1 MLHSISGQ
9 VEYIIALLDSIQDLV
24 QLIIEYKEFLT
35 KYDPTP
41 STAGSQKWR
50 PTPTQSRGQTT
61 RQTANSHKGRNE
73 NTLLPN
79 FQVIMFVIDKYET
92 SFIHIHGALVVV
104 IVW

>member
-35 KYDPTP
+35 KYNPTP
-41 STAGSQKWR
+41 ATAGSQKSR
-50 PTPTQSRGQTT
+50 PTPTQSRGKTS
-61 RQTANSHKGRNE
+61 RQTANSHKGNNE

-79 FQVIMFVIDKYET
+79 FQVIMFVFDK
-92 SFIHIHGALVVV
+92 
-104 IVW
+104 